1 MCFATIVLKKTN
13 SATCFALTKLA
24 STKSYLWEHFLA
36 LIKFALIKRHHF
48 HMCNKV
54 LPLFGKMPQWNL
66 YINCNVNGTRFQ
78 SSLTFHTGLSSL
90 RVSCKRA
97 LRSVG
102 SNINWLPPRDLLQK
116 PDQNDRM
123 GIVEIH
129 FAVRH
134 YEKIDKITLILTS
147 SELTYYQ
154 TYTIRYYGNS

>member
-1 MCFATIVLKKTN
+1 
-13 SATCFALTKLA
+13 
-24 STKSYLWEHFLA
+24 
-36 LIKFALIKRHHF
+36 
-48 HMCNKV
+48 MCNRV
-54 LPLFGKMPQWNL
+54 LLLFGKMPQWNL

-97 LRSVG
+97 LRSMG

-116 PDQNDRM
+116 PDQNHRT
-123 GIVEIH
+123 GIVEIL

-134 YEKIDKITLILTS
+134 YRKIDKITLTLTS

-154 TYTIRYYGNS
+154 TYTISIKVIVNGDIVICNIHLVEDAITGRLSLRRFATRIIIPGWQIYAESQPL